1 MAKTPYAGAPPEQQG
16 GATAGPEDAS
26 YQKAQKAKHLHGA
39 WLMSRLNVVGVGVG
53 RKRRGGQTLP
63 HWCVVVYVSKKVPA
77 FALPPEEIIP
87 PEIEGI
93 PTDVVEVGLPIAY
106 AS

>member
-1 MAKTPYAGAPPEQQG
+1 M
-16 GATAGPEDAS
+16 S
-26 YQKAQKAKHLHGA
+26 LHGSQ
-39 WLMSRLNVVGVGVG
+39 LMSRLNVVGVGVG

-63 HWCVVVYVSKKVPA
+63 HWCVVIYVTKKISA
-77 FALPPEEIIP
+77 SFLPPEDVIP
-87 PEIEGI
+87 PEVEGV